1 MRLLLLGATGR
12 TGRTVLELAL
22 ERGHEVAALV
32 ISPEKITSRSARLAV
47 TSGDPC
53 DQEAVATAVRGCD
66 GVISALG
73 PRSLSKKASEVY
85 TQSARAILHGMRAA
99 AVRRLVIVSAA
110 LLFPGLGARA
120 AILRLI
126 LRRSLDAARGME
138 ASIQAS
144 DLDWTIARPGQ
155 LTDRRPAGY
164 RIASGTMPKSPRP
177 ISRADLAHYLVHE
190 IEHGEHKRE
199 IVGLSGGQS

>member
-1 MRLLLLGATGR
+1 
-12 TGRTVLELAL
+12 
-22 ERGHEVAALV
+22 
-32 ISPEKITSRSARLAV
+32 
-47 TSGDPC
+47 
-53 DQEAVATAVRGCD
+53 
-66 GVISALG
+66 
-73 PRSLSKKASEVY
+73 
-85 TQSARAILHGMRAA
+85 
-99 AVRRLVIVSAA
+99 
-110 LLFPGLGARA
+110 
-120 AILRLI
+120 LI